1 MVKMRQFK
9 PDSYSVSKVFNK
21 YFCDVAGSTGH
32 LLEIDDFN
40 NHPSIN
46 TIKENTNAS
55 NSTFC
60 FVPAGSDYIRKILD
74 NLSLKKAVGC
84 DKISQ
89 RVLRRLSSPVLA
101 HPLTKT
107 DKSFSF
113 IKTNKTKQ
121 TILFYFKIV
130 VTKLIETQPA
140 SSNGY
145 SRRVV

>member
-9 PDSYSVSKVFNK
+9 PDYSSVSKVFNE

-46 TIKENTNAS
+46 TLKEKTNAS

-60 FVPAGSDYIRKILD
+60 FVPAGSDYIRKSWITLI
-74 NLSLKKAVGC
+74 LKKLSDAC

-89 RVLRRLSSPVLA
+89 RVLRRALKPSTDLSA
-101 HPLTKT
+101 
-107 DKSFSF
+107 
-113 IKTNKTKQ
+113 NKT
-121 TILFYFKIV
+121 
-130 VTKLIETQPA
+130 
-140 SSNGY
+140 
-145 SRRVV
+145 

>member
-1 MVKMRQFK
+1 MRQFK
-9 PDSYSVSKVFNK
+9 PDSYSVSKVFNE

-74 NLSLKKAVGC
+74 NLNLKKLSDVIRFHKEFFAG
-84 DKISQ
+84 SQ
-89 RVLRRLSSPVLA
+89 A
-101 HPLTKT
+101 
-107 DKSFSF
+107 
-113 IKTNKTKQ
+113 Q
-121 TILFYFKIV
+121 YW
-130 VTKLIETQPA
+130 LI
-140 SSNGY
+140 
-145 SRRVV
+145 R